1 MQIRTALVLLLAA
14 LALPSRAGQPGTVS
28 GVVLRSS
35 DDKILY
41 ALGLSLAE
49 RLGDF
54 ELTPAEVALV
64 QAGLQDGVSGGKT
77 AVSLAQWAERVE
89 KMLAR
94 RREATALHEKQRAR
108 EYYAAAEREAGA
120 IKRPSG
126 LIFRELR
133 AGSGT
138 APSADSRVRVHYH
151 GTRVDGSVFDSS
163 VERKQPAE
171 FALGSVIRCWKEGVQ
186 LMKPGGKAKLVC
198 PAEIAYG
205 QKGMPPKIKPGA
217 TLTFEIELL
226 EVKSSAP
233 AAAAKQGG

>member
-1 MQIRTALVLLLAA
+1 M
-14 LALPSRAGQPGTVS
+14 
-28 GVVLRSS
+28 LRSS

-138 APSADSRVRVHYH
+138 APSADSRVRSASRR
-151 GTRVDGSVFDSS
+151 TS
-163 VERKQPAE
+163 
-171 FALGSVIRCWKEGVQ
+171 L
-186 LMKPGGKAKLVC
+186 
-198 PAEIAYG
+198 
-205 QKGMPPKIKPGA
+205 A
-217 TLTFEIELL
+217 TTANRLPC
-226 EVKSSAP
+226 SP
-233 AAAAKQGG
+233 AAADSIAALTASR